1 MNRELI
7 VRSLRVILII
17 HFSEFLLVLG
27 TIFMIVSFF
36 MHSIIVGVFFTGISL
51 IVWGVVLLKA
61 ISKRG
66 KG

>member
-1 MNRELI
+1 M
-7 VRSLRVILII
+7 II

-36 MHSIIVGVFFTGISL
+36 MHSMIVGVLFTGISL

-61 ISKRG
+61 ISKKG